1 MRPRYMIYVVIG
13 TVAMVA
19 GIMLVFQ
26 TFQTEDLA
34 VGVLAL
40 ALVVGG
46 YASATAGLNRLASH
60 ELLYGGEKER
70 EGQKEGGE
78 G

>member
-1 MRPRYMIYVVIG
+1 MVYVVIG
-13 TVAMVA
+13 TVAMVV

-26 TFQTEDLA
+26 MSQTEDLA
-34 VGVLAL
+34 VGLLAL

-60 ELLYGGEKER
+60 ELLYGGEKGR
-70 EGQKEGGE
+70 EGKKEGGE

>member
-1 MRPRYMIYVVIG
+1 MKPRYMVYVVMG

-19 GIMLVFQ
+19 GIMLVSQ
-26 TFQTEDLA
+26 MSQTEDLA
-34 VGVLAL
+34 AGLLAL
-40 ALVVGG
+40 ALAVGG

-70 EGQKEGGE
+70 EGKKEGGE